1 MSTVQILIRSSLT
14 DTGELP
20 RSGDV
25 SNSPD
30 VIPYQTVVEDP
41 ISFFIGNYDE
51 NVNQELEATI
61 DNFIYARG
69 KSLASTLQQGD
80 IYMYYSLDSKL
91 NDPSSWMKNQLQTKD
106 GKGFASVSAQSEGNI
121 VVTLSPFVWMP
132 PDPQDGDTYS
142 LIGVIVPKGT
152 KPSFNKLLFNFEKY
166 VEEHNTI
173 GWTKVTIKKPT
184 PPPLPDRKWKTT
196 FAYSQGATARQ
207 MNFALQCKNIP
218 SGSYITFASDNPN
231 GPNPPIFLDKTKV
244 SDPNGSYGIASQ
256 VPADYKCNISFEFLY
271 KGTAPVDSSV
281 TFIASYLESSGSGPQ
296 KQVIVASVKTTN

>member
-1 MSTVQILIRSSLT
+1 MSTIQILIRSSLT

-30 VIPYQTVVEDP
+30 VIPYQTLVEDP
-41 ISFFIGNYDE
+41 IGFFIGNYDE
-51 NVNQELEATI
+51 NVNQELLATK

-69 KSLASTLQQGD
+69 KNLASTLQQGD

-91 NDPSSWMKNQLQTKD
+91 NDPASWTKNQLQTKD
-106 GKGFASVSAQSEGNI
+106 GKLFATVNAQSQGNI
-121 VVTLSPFVWMP
+121 VVTEMPFVWVP
-132 PDPQDGDTYS
+132 PDPQSGETYS

-152 KPSFNKLLFNFEKY
+152 KPTFKQLLFNFEKY

-173 GWTKVTIKKPT
+173 GWTKVTIKKPI
-184 PPPLPDRKWKTT
+184 PPPIPDRKWKTT

-207 MNFALQCKNIP
+207 MRFDLQCKNIP
-218 SGSYITFASDNPN
+218 SGSYISFVSDNN
-231 GPNPPIFLDKTKV
+231 DGPNPPILLDKTQV

-256 VPADYKCNISFEFLY
+256 VPADYKCNISFEFMY
-271 KGTAPVDSSV
+271 KGTAPLDSSV
-281 TFIASYLESSGSGPQ
+281 KFIAYYYEGSGSGPQ
-296 KQVIVASVKTTN
+296 KPVVIASVTTAN